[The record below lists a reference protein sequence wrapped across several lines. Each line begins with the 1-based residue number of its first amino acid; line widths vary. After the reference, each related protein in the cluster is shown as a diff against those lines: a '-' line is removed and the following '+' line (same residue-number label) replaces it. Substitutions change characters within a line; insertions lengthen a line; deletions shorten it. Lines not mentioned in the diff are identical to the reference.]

1 MALTPKQEEIFRFL
15 ESLPEKF
22 QILEQGFD
30 IETQKEY
37 LNYSHGF
44 EKGCLNDQE
53 LEKMEILLFHPDLPL
68 DGKKKALTILAHAGS
83 IGAFKI
89 LAKYC
94 EDPAKELK
102 QWAGMALQECRMFL
116 ESELA
121 EESLGF
127 IMTGLGGSYD
137 KLRTY
142 LLVLPLEGKQFNK
155 NQHKIIE
162 NELAHWGKK
171 INCAIENFDFQE
183 DYVGLTALIP
193 MDIAIATFIEGGIKS
208 CNEFGSFVL
217 EDYYAGN
224 VNIPDRKEIEEI
236 IKIIRNG

>member
-1 MALTPKQEEIFRFL
+1 MTEEKKEIIRFL

-22 QILEQGFD
+22 QILEQGID
-30 IETQKEY
+30 LEIQKEY

-44 EKGCLNDQE
+44 ERGCLNDNE
-53 LEKMEILLFHPDLPL
+53 LEKMEILLFHPDLPF

-83 IGAFKI
+83 IGAFKV
-89 LAKYC
+89 LAKYF
-94 EDPAKELK
+94 ENPAKELK

-116 ESELA
+116 ESELT
-121 EESLGF
+121 EENLGF
-127 IMTGLGGSYD
+127 IMTGLGGSKD

-142 LLVLPLEGKQFNK
+142 LLLLPLVGKQFNN

-162 NELAHWGKK
+162 NELAHLGKK
-171 INCAIENFDFQE
+171 LNCVIENFDFQE

-193 MDIAIATFIEGGIKS
+193 MDIAIATFIEGGISS

-236 IKIIRNG
+236 IKIIRG